1 MGPANG
7 TVSKDDE
14 KESGSAKDK
23 AKSHAKNKKKDNE
36 NHGKAIEDPFQAM
49 IASIGPGT
57 TTLSGIGNMSVGG
70 EASSNQ
76 NNGAAQHQGQV
87 NYDYDTQLAL
97 GNKMADDV
105 APATA
110 EEGGNSTKTM
120 NETESDVPKKDGA
133 SLSSADGDVEGGGT
147 PSNDTHFSAM
157 EPEVQ
162 HGNKEEQKEENKE
175 ESKEEK
181 KEKKKKKKK
190 KGKKEKKK
198 KKKKKKK

>member
-1 MGPANG
+1 MSKSKDFVEDEEKNNATDVDGMGNESSGNLNDTESGENQSATSPLMEANHAKENVADGDIKPENG

-57 TTLSGIGNMSVGG
+57 TTLNGIGNMSVGG

-110 EEGGNSTKTM
+110 KEGGNSTKTM

-133 SLSSADGDVEGGGT
+133 SLSSAVGDV
-147 PSNDTHFSAM
+147 
-157 EPEVQ
+157 
-162 HGNKEEQKEENKE
+162 
-175 ESKEEK
+175 
-181 KEKKKKKKK
+181 
-190 KGKKEKKK
+190 
-198 KKKKKKK
+198 